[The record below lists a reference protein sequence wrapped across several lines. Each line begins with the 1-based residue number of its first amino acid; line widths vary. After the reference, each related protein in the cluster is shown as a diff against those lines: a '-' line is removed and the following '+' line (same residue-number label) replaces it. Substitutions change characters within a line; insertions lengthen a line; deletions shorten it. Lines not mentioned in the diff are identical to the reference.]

1 MTIMLGVF
9 ISVLFL
15 GLVCLLAL
23 LSMIDWMREVKTM
36 YDIFTLIITFM
47 LILCFLSFVII
58 ASLSFAYLFESIVNM
73 IFEDKD
79 EDDE

>member
-1 MTIMLGVF
+1 
-9 ISVLFL
+9 
-15 GLVCLLAL
+15 
-23 LSMIDWMREVKTM
+23 M

>member
-1 MTIMLGVF
+1 
-9 ISVLFL
+9 
-15 GLVCLLAL
+15 
-23 LSMIDWMREVKTM
+23 M

-47 LILCFLSFVII
+47 LILCFLGFVILG
-58 ASLSFAYLFESIVNM
+58 SLGTVYLFKSIVNT

>member
-1 MTIMLGVF
+1 
-9 ISVLFL
+9 
-15 GLVCLLAL
+15 
-23 LSMIDWMREVKTM
+23 M

-47 LILCFLSFVII
+47 LILCF
-58 ASLSFAYLFESIVNM
+58 LSFAYLFESIVNM

>member
-1 MTIMLGVF
+1 MILGAF
-9 ISVLFL
+9 IFFIFL

-23 LSMIDWMREVKTM
+23 LSMIDWSREVKKM

-47 LILCFLSFVII
+47 LILCSLGFVILG
-58 ASLSFAYLFESIVNM
+58 SLGTVYLFESIVNT
-73 IFEDKD
+73 ICENKD

>member
-1 MTIMLGVF
+1 
-9 ISVLFL
+9 
-15 GLVCLLAL
+15 
-23 LSMIDWMREVKTM
+23 M

-58 ASLSFAYLFESIVNM
+58 GSLGTVYLFESIVNT
-73 IFEDKD
+73 ICEDED